1 MLKRGGLSVRFDAG
15 SCYIEL
21 YIYIYVYTYIY
32 TYVYIYIYI
41 LSPLIQ
47 HCCGC
52 CGKVFSQPRLVDE
65 DCSCWRQIP
74 VNWWQITWMD
84 RAGNCM
90 KQTWPKKEQT
100 GHFQTRSDKAFWCD
114 CKSYETKRY
123 TELENWEAALKQ
135 PESYNLN
142 RLHQHIPHFE
152 ASMAGHGLPAGG
164 SGMLSVDA
172 QVGQPGQLQGL
183 SEISPLKRRKH
194 RQSKYLTVKAEPQ
207 HRLNPTSSSKA

>member
-1 MLKRGGLSVRFDAG
+1 MVIWYDIPTKSYAETWGLVHQVWCWIMLYWIILN
-15 SCYIEL
+15 YIYTHTHI
-21 YIYIYVYTYIY
+21 YIYIY
-32 TYVYIYIYI
+32 

-47 HCCGC
+47 HC

-74 VNWWQITWMD
+74 VNRWQITWMD

-100 GHFQTRSDKAFWCD
+100 GHFQTRGDKAIWYD

-142 RLHQHIPHFE
+142 RLHHSAYSAFW
-152 ASMAGHGLPAGG
+152 GFHGWSWLACWPLWHALWGC
-164 SGMLSVDA
+164 SGWA
-172 QVGQPGQLQGL
+172 
-183 SEISPLKRRKH
+183 
-194 RQSKYLTVKAEPQ
+194 
-207 HRLNPTSSSKA
+207 